1 MIGCGARA
9 PPTIAK
15 TLSDLLFERSLMES
29 GEADGPAAC
38 SSPAVFEAGNGR
50 YTLDLDDEVE
60 ILNPSGA
67 ETADTVEVLRF
78 RHEIEGVPRTFVIY
92 VAENEPTEAI
102 DQLSVIDDR
111 YGIPDE
117 ELVKIAARAYV
128 VHGNGPAHDN
138 FVKRFSARIEAQCQ
152 ELGAFPAVPA
162 DLASEDPELA
172 FRVKHT
178 QP

>member
-1 MIGCGARA
+1 
-9 PPTIAK
+9 
-15 TLSDLLFERSLMES
+15 MES

-60 ILNPSGA
+60 ILNPSDA

-117 ELVKIAARAYV
+117 ELVKMAARAYV
-128 VHGNGPAHDN
+128 VHGNGPARDN

>member
-1 MIGCGARA
+1 
-9 PPTIAK
+9 
-15 TLSDLLFERSLMES
+15 MEP
-29 GEADGPAAC
+29 GEADGPTAC

-60 ILNPSGA
+60 ILNPSD
-67 ETADTVEVLRF
+67 ADK
-78 RHEIEGVPRTFVIY
+78 
-92 VAENEPTEAI
+92 PTEAI
-102 DQLSVIDDR
+102 EQLSVIDDC

-152 ELGAFPAVPA
+152 ELGAFPAVPT